1 MPKVKP
7 LTEALRKEQERQK
20 FIDSACAEFY
30 KIINASLGYN
40 NNMPL
45 TDMMESAH
53 IARSSW
59 NNWHSGSQ
67 KDGMYFKT
75 TKMRDFL
82 AVLLSC
88 GAKVNICAD
97 EPGKISLEVRLK

>member
-7 LTEALRKEQERQK
+7 LTETLRKEQERQK
-20 FIDSACAEFY
+20 FIDRACAEFY

-40 NNMPL
+40 NNMSL
-45 TDMMESAH
+45 SDMMESMH
-53 IARSSW
+53 MARSSW
-59 NNWHSGSQ
+59 NNWHSGAK

-75 TKMRDFL
+75 TKLRDFL

-88 GAKVNICAD
+88 GAKVDIRSD
-97 EPGKISLEVRLK
+97 EPGKVLLEVTLK